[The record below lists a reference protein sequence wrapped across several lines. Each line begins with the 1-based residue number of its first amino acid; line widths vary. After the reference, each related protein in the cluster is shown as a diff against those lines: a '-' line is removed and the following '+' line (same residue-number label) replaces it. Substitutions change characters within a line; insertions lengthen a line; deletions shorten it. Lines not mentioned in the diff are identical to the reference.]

1 MARLIPHH
9 DTSSIE
15 QPSERSVAEALCA
28 QLPSDVVVFHSY
40 PWLRPE
46 RHERSGKVNLHEGEA
61 DFVILHPRFGI
72 MVVEVKGGHVYY
84 DQSTMRWERRGGRHE
99 MKDPFVQ
106 AAKNMHALESIA
118 KERHFKNDLPFV
130 RGFCAVFPDC
140 EWSGTA
146 PPGAVNANLF
156 AASDLSRLGTRLE
169 ALFRAFD
176 RRREHTMLPVPVL
189 DGLMKTL
196 TSEFKLTPALW
207 KEIEQQERI
216 IFRFTEDQLMLL
228 TALNQHRRAAVQ
240 GVAGSGKTQLALAK
254 ARQFADEGKRVLL
267 LCYNRLLADWLAKQV
282 VDRKEQITA
291 INYHRM
297 ALEWCGKAKVA
308 FPAENQDEAFWSTSA
323 ARLFEN
329 AIERLENERF
339 DAVVV
344 DEGQDFHES
353 WWDSVEWLNRDLSDG
368 PLYVFYDPAQQ
379 LQHQTQQRLPKLG
392 TPFQLPCNC
401 RNTQRI
407 TSVCAAALKRDIRM
421 KAGQPEGREPMF
433 KVASDEAS
441 QKTEIAA
448 CLKQW
453 LAGSSG
459 ISKRQV
465 AILSPT
471 SIAKSSLRQLAALG
485 GIGFTDDLDDWR
497 ADKAVLVTTLRRFK
511 GLEADAVI
519 LFDVPEFGESFQE
532 TGFTHRHFYVA
543 CSRAKHLLCVIAKSE
558 LLLKHLKS

>member
-1 MARLIPHH
+1 MARLVPHH
-9 DTSSIE
+9 DTSTIE
-15 QPSERSVAEALCA
+15 HPSERSVAEALCA
-28 QLPSDVVVFHSY
+28 QLPPEVVVFHSY

-84 DQSTMRWERRGGRHE
+84 DQQTMRWERHGARHE

-106 AAKNMHALESIA
+106 AAKNMHALEATA
-118 KERHFKNDLPFV
+118 KERYFKNELPFV
-130 RGFCAVFPDC
+130 RGYCAVFPDC
-140 EWSGTA
+140 EWTGTA

-156 AASDLSRLGTRLE
+156 AASDLSKLGTRLE

-176 RRREHTMLPVPVL
+176 RRKDHAPLPTPVL

-207 KEIEQQERI
+207 REIEQQERVL
-216 IFRFTEDQLMLL
+216 FRFTEDQLLL
-228 TALNQHRRAAVQ
+228 LNFLNQHRRAAVR

-267 LCYNRLLADWLAKQV
+267 LCYNRMLADWLAEQV
-282 VDRKEQITA
+282 AEQKDRITA

-297 ALEWCGKAKVA
+297 ALEWCGRAKVA
-308 FPAENQDEAFWSTSA
+308 FPAGGQDEAFWSTSA

-329 AIERLENERF
+329 AIERLDSDRF

-379 LQHQTQQRLPKLG
+379 LQHQTPQRLPQLG
-392 TPFQLPCNC
+392 TPYHLPTNC
-401 RNTQRI
+401 RNTKQISDFCAKAIGHAI
-407 TSVCAAALKRDIRM
+407 TVKP
-421 KAGQPEGREPMF
+421 GQPEGRPPTIRIAANEQ
-433 KVASDEAS
+433 A
-441 QKTEIAA
+441 QKAQVAA
-448 CLKQW
+448 CLDEWLSGTSGLSCKQ
-453 LAGSSG
+453 
-459 ISKRQV
+459 I
-465 AILSPT
+465 AILSAQ
-471 SIAKSSLRQLAALG
+471 SLSRSSLRHCAS
-485 GIGFTDDLDDWR
+485 IGRWRVTGDLEEWR
-497 ADKAVLVTTLRRFK
+497 AGKAVLHTTLRRFK
-511 GLEADAVI
+511 GMEADAVI
-519 LFDVPEFGESFQE
+519 VHDIPKVEPTPDENQFSAKHL
-532 TGFTHRHFYVA
+532 YVA
-543 CSRAKHLLCVIAKSE
+543 CSRAKHLLCLLSYEELVI
-558 LLLKHLKS
+558 H

>member
-1 MARLIPHH
+1 MARLVPHH
-9 DTSSIE
+9 DTSTIE
-15 QPSERSVAEALCA
+15 HASERSVAEALCA
-28 QLPSDVVVFHSY
+28 QLPPEVVVFHSY

-72 MVVEVKGGHVYY
+72 MVVEVKGGHVYF
-84 DQSTMRWERRGGRHE
+84 DQRTMRWERHGARHE

-106 AAKNMHALESIA
+106 AAKNMHAIEATA
-118 KERHFKNDLPFV
+118 KERYFKNELPFV
-130 RGFCAVFPDC
+130 RGYCAVFPDC
-140 EWSGTA
+140 EWTGTA

-156 AASDLSRLGTRLE
+156 AASDLTKLGIRLE

-176 RRREHTMLPVPVL
+176 RRKDHTPLPTSVL

-207 KEIEQQERI
+207 REIEQQERI
-216 IFRFTEDQLMLL
+216 LFRFTEDQLLL
-228 TALNQHRRAAVQ
+228 LNFLNQHRRAAVQ

-267 LCYNRLLADWLAKQV
+267 LCYNRMLADWLAEQV
-282 VDRKEQITA
+282 IEQKDRITA

-297 ALEWCGKAKVA
+297 ALEWCTKAKVV
-308 FPAENQDEAFWSTSA
+308 FPAGSQDEAFWSTSA

-329 AIERLENERF
+329 AIERLDKDRF

-379 LQHQTQQRLPKLG
+379 LQHQAPPRLPKLG
-392 TPFQLPCNC
+392 TPFHLPTNC
-401 RNTQRI
+401 RNTLQI
-407 TSVCAAALKRDIRM
+407 SALCA
-421 KAGQPEGREPMF
+421 KAIGHAIPVKPGQPEGRSPTI
-433 KVASDEAS
+433 K
-441 QKTEIAA
+441 IAA
-448 CLKQW
+448 SEQAQKAQVVACLEDW
-453 LAGSSG
+453 LAGAGGLSCKQ
-459 ISKRQV
+459 I
-465 AILSPT
+465 AILSALPL
-471 SIAKSSLRQLAALG
+471 SKCSLRHAAS
-485 GIGFTDDLDDWR
+485 IGRARLTEDLEEWR
-497 ADKAVLVTTLRRFK
+497 SGKAVLHTTLRRFK

-519 LFDVPEFGESFQE
+519 VHDIPKVEAMTDESQFSA
-532 TGFTHRHFYVA
+532 RHLYVA
-543 CSRAKHLLCVIAKSE
+543 CSRAKHLLCLVVSE
-558 LLLKHLKS
+558 PLPIS

>member
-9 DTSSIE
+9 DPSTIE
-15 QPSERSVAEALCA
+15 QPSERCVAEALCS

-84 DQSTMRWERRGGRHE
+84 DQRTMRWERHGGRHE

-106 AAKNMHALESIA
+106 AAKNMHALETLA
-118 KERHFKNDLPFV
+118 KERHFRNEAPFV
-130 RGFCAVFPDC
+130 RGYCAVFPDC
-140 EWSGTA
+140 EWSGTT

-156 AASDLSRLGTRLE
+156 AASDLCRLGTRLE
-169 ALFRAFD
+169 ALSRAFD
-176 RRREHTMLPVPVL
+176 RRREHTMLPVSVL

-216 IFRFTEDQLMLL
+216 LFRFTEDQLMLL
-228 TALNQHRRAAVQ
+228 TFLNQHPRAAVQ

-267 LCYNRLLADWLAKQV
+267 LCYNRMLADWLAEQV
-282 VDRKEQITA
+282 ADQKEQIIA

-297 ALEWCGKAKVA
+297 AYEWCTKAKVA
-308 FPAENQDEAFWSTSA
+308 FPADNQDEAFWSTSA

-329 AIERLENERF
+329 AVERLEGDRF

-353 WWDSVEWLNRDLSDG
+353 SWDSVEWLNRDLSDG
-368 PLYVFYDPAQQ
+368 ALYVFYDPAQQ
-379 LQHQTQQRLPKLG
+379 IQCTTTHRMPKLG
-392 TPFQLPCNC
+392 TPFVLPCNC
-401 RNTQRI
+401 RNTRHI
-407 TSVCAAALKRDIRM
+407 SELSASVIQQQIPLKP
-421 KAGQPEGREPMF
+421 GTPEGRKPIIKLAQIEAEQKAAITECLKAWFSGSSKLAP
-433 KVASDEAS
+433 KQLAILAPVAVAS
-441 QKTEIAA
+441 
-448 CLKQW
+448 
-453 LAGSSG
+453 
-459 ISKRQV
+459 
-465 AILSPT
+465 
-471 SIAKSSLRQLAALG
+471 SSLRQVATIAG
-485 GIGFTDDLDDWR
+485 MPITTDVSHWR
-497 ADKAVLVTTLRRFK
+497 QNQGLLLTTIRKFK

-519 LFDVPEFGESFQE
+519 LYDVPALDSNIFNE
-532 TGFTHRHFYVA
+532 RHLYVA
-543 CSRAKHLLCVIAKSE
+543 TSRAKHLLCIVTSSS
-558 LLLKHLKS
+558 HLYTQLAQRV